1 VNNRPSVCVVDAS
14 ALIDSVLDPG
24 ALGRSTRILLAGSQT
39 HAPHLVD
46 AEVGSVLRRIVL
58 RGELDPEVGAT
69 RLGQAQ
75 ALVDVRHPMN
85 GRLSA
90 AAWKL
95 RDEITF
101 YDAMY
106 VSLAAALRQPLVTS
120 DGRLAAAA
128 RRHCEIVNLT

>member
-1 VNNRPSVCVVDAS
+1 MNSAPPACVVDAS
-14 ALIDSVLDPG
+14 ALIDSVLHPG

-46 AEVGSVLRRIVL
+46 AEMGSVLRRIVL
-58 RGELDPEVGAT
+58 RGELDPDVAAA
-69 RLGQAQ
+69 RLGHAQ
-75 ALVDVRHPMN
+75 ALVDVRHQMN
-85 GRLSA
+85 GRLNSA
-90 AAWKL
+90 AWGL

-106 VSLAAALRQPLVTS
+106 VSLAAALGQPLVTS

-128 RRHCEIVNLT
+128 RRHCEVLQLT